1 MIDDIKEKLESNP
14 KCNLSKK
21 ELEVLYEINGNYFNS
36 FEEYRNLRNKY
47 EDFSKLFGSKYI
59 ANKVNDIDENTIC
72 YIGNLSISVL
82 KFLELYNLRYLYGD
96 LECSNPCEY
105 NLENL
110 EIIYGSVSVETL
122 NGLENLEK
130 VLHTSSL
137 LLLYSSDLTNIE
149 LPFARS
155 TYLYKT
161 KYIENVIFKDGV
173 KYIDIP
179 EVKSIKNVIFPN
191 SLKYLYLDM
200 LGSLN
205 SLELPNN
212 VEFLSLNSI
221 EKFDNYIL
229 PSNLYF
235 FSIRSLKNSNGLI
248 LPSNLDRLV
257 LNDLKCISGLEIPS
271 NLDVYVQDEGKEFYL
286 ASKDELRKAK
296 VLIKE

>member
-72 YIGNLSISVL
+72 YIGNLNISVL

-110 EIIYGSVSVETL
+110 EIIYGSVTVTTL
-122 NGLENLEK
+122 NGLENLDK
-130 VLHTSSL
+130 VLHTST
-137 LLLYSSDLTNIE
+137 LLLYSNEIKNIE
-149 LPFARS
+149 LPLAKFM
-155 TYLYKT
+155 YLYST
-161 KYIENVIFKDGV
+161 RYMENVAFKDGV
-173 KYIDIP
+173 DYIDLP

-205 SLELPNN
+205 SLKLPNSI
-212 VEFLSLNSI
+212 EFLSLNSI
-221 EKFDNYIL
+221 EKFDNINL

-235 FSIRSLKNSNGLI
+235 LSISSLKDCNGLI
-248 LPSNLDRLV
+248 LPNNLKRLV
-257 LNDLKCISGLEIPS
+257 LNNLNCISGLEISS
-271 NLDVYVQDEGKEFYL
+271 NLEVYVPDEGKEFGL
-286 ASKDELRKAK
+286 VSNDELIKAK
-296 VLIKE
+296 VLIKQ